1 MSTEAWEIVK
11 EIGVEDIEIQLA
23 LQCAP
28 LITGLKIS
36 NLFRIQKE
44 QYKKLLDILQNSGIE
59 ICPLGMI
66 EDKITVLL
74 YRERALE
81 AFLSGEQVRR
91 LLKQFGYSG
100 MELKKILLTFRMH
113 YQNYL
118 KNKTSFPHEMGLLL
132 GYPPEDVEGFVLHKG
147 KQFLCMGDWK
157 VYKNPAA
164 KQRLFQKYDD
174 TRENLVQ
181 LLSHGITM
189 EQIIDICD
197 GRMPRNIKNY
207 NCI

>member
-44 QYKKLLDILQNSGIE
+44 QYKKLLDIIQDSGIE

-91 LLKQFGYSG
+91 LL
-100 MELKKILLTFRMH
+100 
-113 YQNYL
+113 
-118 KNKTSFPHEMGLLL
+118 
-132 GYPPEDVEGFVLHKG
+132 